1 MTKMNDQSQTQAVE
15 WLNTLQRHRVRAQL
29 IPVEH
34 LDDLK
39 SRFTDSLRSFG
50 IDPGLYDR
58 YLKGFRFR
66 CSSSSYSSVKSILL
80 TASAQPMMQADFTV
94 DGRTVAVLIP
104 PTYCYAT
111 DARIMR
117 LSKQIL
123 EPQGFQLYKVNLPV
137 KLLAVS
143 SGLATYGRNNVTYI
157 PGMGSFFR
165 LRAFGSNLPSV
176 DPQWSSPKML
186 SRCSDC
192 TACLKSCPTG
202 AIQAKRF
209 MIRAEKC
216 LTYLNEIPAEFPAW
230 LNSDAHNC
238 LIGCMRCQ
246 LLCPENRQFR
256 RWIVRNVTFSA
267 EETAEILDP
276 GDSKILSQTTRRKL
290 RQINMLKEI
299 KILPRNLRAVLFKK
313 TEP

>member
-1 MTKMNDQSQTQAVE
+1 MNDQNRARAKE
-15 WLNTLQRHRVRAQL
+15 WLNTLEPNGVRAQL
-29 IPVEH
+29 IPVER

-39 SRFTDSLRSFG
+39 SRFKDSLLSFG
-50 IDPGLYDR
+50 TDPGLYDR

-66 CSSSSYSSVKSILL
+66 CSSSSYCSVKSILL

-111 DARIMR
+111 DAKIIRLCKQNLEPHGFR
-117 LSKQIL
+117 LS
-123 EPQGFQLYKVNLPV
+123 KVNLPV

-143 SGLATYGRNNVTYI
+143 SGLATYGRNNITYI

-165 LRAFGSNLPSV
+165 LRAFGSNLPAI

-186 SRCSDC
+186 SNCSGC

-202 AIQAKRF
+202 AIQTERF

-216 LTYLNEIPAEFPAW
+216 LTYLNEIPDEFPAW

-267 EETAEILDP
+267 EETAEILDH

-290 RQINMLKEI
+290 RQINLLKEI
-299 KILPRNLRAVLFKK
+299 KILPRNLRAILFKK